1 MTAEEIE
8 MTDAAG
14 FVALDVETANNWK
27 AICSIGIAT
36 FSNDG
41 LVDTWESL
49 VDPEC
54 EFESRIVSIHGI
66 DEDTVLGA
74 PNFVE
79 VMLQIHPLIERRI
92 VVAHNSPF
100 DRSAMQGEAARWGAP
115 MPHCRWLDTVTVAR
129 RTWPGLPN
137 HKLPTVCKH
146 IGHSFDHHDALDD
159 AKAAG
164 HVLLAAMKETGKGLE
179 FMARLAPG

>member
-1 MTAEEIE
+1 

-14 FVALDVETANNWK
+14 FVALDVETANSWK

-79 VMLQIHPLIERRI
+79 VMSQIRPLIERRI
-92 VVAHNSPF
+92 VVAHNSSF
-100 DRSAMQGEAARWGAP
+100 DRSAMEGEAGRWGVS
-115 MPHCRWLDTVTVAR
+115 MPYCKWLDTLKVAR
-129 RTWPGLPN
+129 RTWPDLPN
-137 HKLPTVCKH
+137 HKLPTVCEH
-146 IGHSFDHHDALDD
+146 ISYNFDHHDALDD
-159 AKAAG
+159 ATAAG
-164 HVLLAAMKETGKGLE
+164 QVLLAAMKKTGQGLE
-179 FMARLAPG
+179 MMARLAPG